1 MKEAIERIYRNCYCE
16 ATRNN
21 MEKNNKYKE
30 MYIAIGK
37 ALKEVLDKEKNDGK
51 TS

>member
-1 MKEAIERIYRNCYCE
+1 MRELIEKIYRNCYCE

-21 MEKNNKYKE
+21 IEKNNKYKE

-37 ALKEVLDKEKNDGK
+37 ALKEVLGK
-51 TS
+51 